1 MKNNKIF
8 ELYTLAS
15 ISYERHFQGRVKD
28 VSELYPEGWYEKR
41 NYKLKIEIL
50 VEAIKQN
57 QLIINT
63 QKYQSTIEGIKE
75 LKKNK

>member
-1 MKNNKIF
+1 MVNDKLF

-15 ISYERHFQGRVKD
+15 LSYEKHFKGMVKD
-28 VSELYPEGWYEKR
+28 VKELYPVGWYEKS

-50 VEAIKQN
+50 AEAIKEN

-63 QKYQSTIEGIKE
+63 NKYQSTIEGVKE
-75 LKKNK
+75 LQKK

>member
-1 MKNNKIF
+1 MENNKIF
-8 ELYTLAS
+8 ELYNYAS
-15 ISYERHFQGRVKD
+15 MSYKKHFKGMVAD
-28 VSELYPEGWYEKR
+28 ENELFPEGWDEKM

-50 VEAIKQN
+50 AEAIKEN

-75 LKKNK
+75 LQKNK

>member
-1 MKNNKIF
+1 MENKIF

-15 ISYERHFQGRVKD
+15 MSYENYFKGMVEDKE
-28 VSELYPEGWYEKR
+28 ELYPEGWHEKN

-50 VEAIKQN
+50 VEAIKEN

-63 QKYQSTIEGIKE
+63 QKYQDTIEGIKE
-75 LKKNK
+75 LQKK